1 MATFNQIILVGNLGK
16 DVEFKALEGIN
27 VLTFNMAVSQKWSDK
42 DGNAQEHTDWFT
54 VDYFTKGVALKE
66 YLVKGTTVLVEGQMV
81 SREYEKDG
89 QKRTAW
95 SVRANKLQLLGGKK
109 EEPKN
114 ESSDAP
120 F

>member
-1 MATFNQIILVGNLGK
+1 MASFNKIVLVGNLGR
-16 DVEFKALEGIN
+16 DVEFKALEGVN
-27 VLTFNMAVSQKWSDK
+27 VLTFNLAVSQKWNDK
-42 DGNAQEHTDWFT
+42 NGNAQEHTDWFT
-54 VDYFTKGVALKE
+54 VDYFTKGDALKA

-95 SVRANKLQLLGGKK
+95 NVRAERLQLLSGKK
-109 EEPKN
+109 ESTADEP
-114 ESSDAP
+114 P

>member
-1 MATFNQIILVGNLGK
+1 MASFNKIVLVGNLGR
-16 DVEFKALEGIN
+16 DVEIKALEGVN
-27 VLTFNMAVSQKWSDK
+27 VLTFNMAVSQKWNDK
-42 DGNAQEHTDWFT
+42 DGNPQEHTDWFT
-54 VDYFTKGVALKE
+54 VDYFTKGEALKD

-95 SVRANKLQLLGGKK
+95 SVRAERLQLLGGKK
-109 EEPKN
+109 E
-114 ESSDAP
+114 SGASDAP

>member
-1 MATFNQIILVGNLGK
+1 MAAFNKIVLVGNLGR
-16 DVEFKALEGIN
+16 DAEIRALEGVN
-27 VLTFNMAVSQKWSDK
+27 VLTFNMAVTQKWRDK
-42 DGNAQEHTDWFT
+42 DGNDQEHTDWFT
-54 VDYFTKGVALKE
+54 VDYFTKGEALKD

-95 SVRANKLQLLGGKK
+95 SVRAERLQLLSGKK
-109 EEPKN
+109 ETQTG
-114 ESSDAP
+114 DAP